1 MKLLRVAKKFMFYDC
16 FSFYSF
22 TTPATATHPSQ
33 SSMPLHRIPNFVS
46 LCDCDSKVKKKE
58 SIFIAPVKRRERK
71 LFPIFMRPGFDFLCF
86 QASAFYILIIFLFWN
101 FLMDYKYR
109 NIIFKGEM
117 YNNKILLH
125 NSTFFHFL
133 LPLVFNL
140 INFIS
145 YFFSNHKTSLSFSW
159 KENGYSE
166 RIWGWWWMAE
176 QRYNAAYWLA
186 VVIITPIDNNSILI
200 IIVRKVADATSST
213 WSSSSSQYVRQCESA
228 N

>member
-145 YFFSNHKTSLSFSW
+145 YFFPIIKRPCRLVE
-159 KENGYSE
+159 K
-166 RIWGWWWMAE
+166 RMA
-176 QRYNAAYWLA
+176 
-186 VVIITPIDNNSILI
+186 
-200 IIVRKVADATSST
+200 IVRGSEGGGEWQNSDIMQHID
-213 WSSSSSQYVRQCESA
+213 WQSSS
-228 N
+228 